1 MTGPDRPRG
10 QVRPRRVRASDPVA
24 RPVHGDGTATFEA
37 HRPRLLRIAYR
48 MLGSRS
54 EAEDVVQDAWLRWV
68 AADRTG
74 VAAPDRFLAR
84 VVTRLCLDQIKS
96 ARAAESYV
104 GPWLPEPLVE
114 AAADGVDEDDL
125 TLTLMLALERLSP
138 LERAAFLLH
147 DVFGLP
153 LGDVAETLGRAPPAV
168 RQLAARARRNVR
180 AARPRYPVT
189 RDEGERVARA
199 FFEASASGDV
209 ARLRT
214 LLADR
219 VTLSSDGGGKVL
231 AFINPIRG
239 WSACSGSTRACGA
252 SGVTA
257 GRRWSRS
264 CGSTGFRAMSAAS
277 AAASCRRPPSR
288 SRTAGSTPSTS
299 RAIPTSSATS
309 RAPSRPGRR
318 AAARPRP
325 ERARLDDPPAARLA
339 WRAAGPR
346 VAAGGPTHAD

>member
-1 MTGPDRPRG
+1 MTGPDVPRG
-10 QVRPRRVRASDPVA
+10 RAPPRHDQASGPVTRPG
-24 RPVHGDGTATFEA
+24 HGDGTAAFEA
-37 HRPRLLRIAYR
+37 LRPRLLRIAYR

-54 EAEDVVQDAWLRWV
+54 EAEDIVQDAWLRWV
-68 AADRTG
+68 AADRSA

-96 ARAAESYV
+96 ARARRESYV
-104 GPWLPEPLVE
+104 GPWLPEPLVQPLVE
-114 AAADGVDEDDL
+114 PGADGVDEDDL

-153 LGDVAETLGRAPPAV
+153 LGDVAETLGRAAPAV

-209 ARLRT
+209 ARLRV

-231 AFINPIRG
+231 AFVNPIRG
-239 WSACSGSTRACGA
+239 LERLLRLYAGVRRKWGDGRPALVGFAWIDGLPGYVSRERGGVLQTTALAIENGRIDAIYITRNPDKLRHVA
-252 SGVTA
+252 
-257 GRRWSRS
+257 
-264 CGSTGFRAMSAAS
+264 RA
-277 AAASCRRPPSR
+277 
-288 SRTAGSTPSTS
+288 
-299 RAIPTSSATS
+299 
-309 RAPSRPGRR
+309 
-318 AAARPRP
+318 
-325 ERARLDDPPAARLA
+325 
-339 WRAAGPR
+339 
-346 VAAGGPTHAD
+346 VAAGSGLGDASGTGAEPS

>member
-96 ARAAESYV
+96 ARARRESYV

-153 LGDVAETLGRAPPAV
+153 LGDIAETLGRAPPAV

-239 WSACSGSTRACGA
+239 LERLLRLYA
-252 SGVTA
+252 GV
-257 GRRWSRS
+257 RRKW
-264 CGSTGFRAMSAAS
+264 GDG
-277 AAASCRRPPSR
+277 
-288 SRTAGSTPSTS
+288 
-299 RAIPTSSATS
+299 
-309 RAPSRPGRR
+309 R
-318 AAARPRP
+318 AALVAFVWIDGLPGYVSRERGGLLQTTALAIENGRIDAIYVTRNPDKLRHVAR
-325 ERARLDDPPAARLA
+325 AV
-339 WRAAGPR
+339 AAGPTR
-346 VAAGGPTHAD
+346 GGAAATRAGPS

>member
-96 ARAAESYV
+96 ARARRESYV

-189 RDEGERVARA
+189 RDQGERVARA

-239 WSACSGSTRACGA
+239 LERLLRLYA
-252 SGVTA
+252 GV
-257 GRRWSRS
+257 RRKW
-264 CGSTGFRAMSAAS
+264 GDD
-277 AAASCRRPPSR
+277 
-288 SRTAGSTPSTS
+288 
-299 RAIPTSSATS
+299 
-309 RAPSRPGRR
+309 R
-318 AAARPRP
+318 AALVAFVWIDGLPGYVSRERGGLLQTTALAIENGRIDAIYVTRNPDKLRHVAR
-325 ERARLDDPPAARLA
+325 AV
-339 WRAAGPR
+339 AAGPTR
-346 VAAGGPTHAD
+346 GGAAATGAGPS

>member
-96 ARAAESYV
+96 ARARRESYV

-189 RDEGERVARA
+189 RDEGERVAQA

-239 WSACSGSTRACGA
+239 LERLLRLYA
-252 SGVTA
+252 GV
-257 GRRWSRS
+257 RRKW
-264 CGSTGFRAMSAAS
+264 GDG
-277 AAASCRRPPSR
+277 
-288 SRTAGSTPSTS
+288 
-299 RAIPTSSATS
+299 
-309 RAPSRPGRR
+309 R
-318 AAARPRP
+318 AALVAFVWIDGLPGYVSRERGGLLQTTALAIENGRIDAIYVTRNPDKLRHVAR
-325 ERARLDDPPAARLA
+325 AV
-339 WRAAGPR
+339 AAGPTR
-346 VAAGGPTHAD
+346 GGAAATGAGPS

>member
-1 MTGPDRPRG
+1 MTGPDLPRG
-10 QVRPRRVRASDPVA
+10 RAPPRRDQASGPVMPPG
-24 RPVHGDGTATFEA
+24 RGDGTAAFEA

-68 AADRTG
+68 AADRSG

-96 ARAAESYV
+96 ARARRESYV
-104 GPWLPEPLVE
+104 GPWLPEPLIEPLVE
-114 AAADGVDEDDL
+114 PGADGVDEDDL

-153 LGDVAETLGRAPPAV
+153 LGDVAETLGRAAPAV

-180 AARPRYPVT
+180 AARPRFPVT

-209 ARLRT
+209 AGLRT

-219 VTLSSDGGGKVL
+219 VTLASDGGGKVL
-231 AFINPIRG
+231 AFVNPIRG
-239 WSACSGSTRACGA
+239 LERLLRLYAGA
-252 SGVTA
+252 
-257 GRRWSRS
+257 RRKW
-264 CGSTGFRAMSAAS
+264 GDG
-277 AAASCRRPPSR
+277 
-288 SRTAGSTPSTS
+288 
-299 RAIPTSSATS
+299 
-309 RAPSRPGRR
+309 R
-318 AAARPRP
+318 AALVGFVWIDGLPGYVTRERGGLLQTTALAIENGRIDAIYITRNPDKLHHVARAVAAGPGP
-325 ERARLDDPPAARLA
+325 GDAAGPAAR
-339 WRAAGPR
+339 RS
-346 VAAGGPTHAD
+346 

>member
-96 ARAAESYV
+96 ARARRESYV

-231 AFINPIRG
+231 AFVNPIRG
-239 WSACSGSTRACGA
+239 LERLLRLYA
-252 SGVTA
+252 GV
-257 GRRWSRS
+257 RRKW
-264 CGSTGFRAMSAAS
+264 GDD
-277 AAASCRRPPSR
+277 
-288 SRTAGSTPSTS
+288 
-299 RAIPTSSATS
+299 
-309 RAPSRPGRR
+309 R
-318 AAARPRP
+318 AALVAFVWIDGLPGYVSRGRGGLLQTTALAIENGRIDAIYVTRNPDKLRHVAR
-325 ERARLDDPPAARLA
+325 AV
-339 WRAAGPR
+339 AAGPTR
-346 VAAGGPTHAD
+346 GGAAATGAGPS

>member
-96 ARAAESYV
+96 ARARRESYV

-239 WSACSGSTRACGA
+239 LERLLRLYA
-252 SGVTA
+252 GV
-257 GRRWSRS
+257 RRKW
-264 CGSTGFRAMSAAS
+264 GDG
-277 AAASCRRPPSR
+277 
-288 SRTAGSTPSTS
+288 
-299 RAIPTSSATS
+299 
-309 RAPSRPGRR
+309 R
-318 AAARPRP
+318 AALVAFVWIDGLPGYVSRERGGLLQTTALAIENGRIDAIYVTRNPDKLRHVAR
-325 ERARLDDPPAARLA
+325 AV
-339 WRAAGPR
+339 AAGPTR
-346 VAAGGPTHAD
+346 GGAAATGAGPS

>member
-96 ARAAESYV
+96 ARARRESYV

-168 RQLAARARRNVR
+168 RQLAARARRNSGPR
-180 AARPRYPVT
+180 A
-189 RDEGERVARA
+189 
-199 FFEASASGDV
+199 
-209 ARLRT
+209 
-214 LLADR
+214 
-219 VTLSSDGGGKVL
+219 
-231 AFINPIRG
+231 
-239 WSACSGSTRACGA
+239 
-252 SGVTA
+252 
-257 GRRWSRS
+257 
-264 CGSTGFRAMSAAS
+264 
-277 AAASCRRPPSR
+277 
-288 SRTAGSTPSTS
+288 
-299 RAIPTSSATS
+299 RAIP
-309 RAPSRPGRR
+309 
-318 AAARPRP
+318 
-325 ERARLDDPPAARLA
+325 
-339 WRAAGPR
+339 
-346 VAAGGPTHAD
+346 

>member
-96 ARAAESYV
+96 ARARRESYV

-239 WSACSGSTRACGA
+239 LERLLRLYA
-252 SGVTA
+252 GV
-257 GRRWSRS
+257 RRKW
-264 CGSTGFRAMSAAS
+264 GDG
-277 AAASCRRPPSR
+277 
-288 SRTAGSTPSTS
+288 
-299 RAIPTSSATS
+299 
-309 RAPSRPGRR
+309 R
-318 AAARPRP
+318 AALVAFVWIDGLPGYVSRERGGLLQTTALAIENGRIDAIYVTRNPDKLRHVAR
-325 ERARLDDPPAARLA
+325 AV
-339 WRAAGPR
+339 AAGPTR
-346 VAAGGPTHAD
+346 GGAAATRAGPS

>member
-1 MTGPDRPRG
+1 
-10 QVRPRRVRASDPVA
+10 
-24 RPVHGDGTATFEA
+24 
-37 HRPRLLRIAYR
+37 

-96 ARAAESYV
+96 ARARRESYV

-231 AFINPIRG
+231 AFVNPIRG
-239 WSACSGSTRACGA
+239 LERLLRLYA
-252 SGVTA
+252 GV
-257 GRRWSRS
+257 RRKW
-264 CGSTGFRAMSAAS
+264 GDD
-277 AAASCRRPPSR
+277 
-288 SRTAGSTPSTS
+288 
-299 RAIPTSSATS
+299 
-309 RAPSRPGRR
+309 R
-318 AAARPRP
+318 AALVAFVWIDGLPGYVSRERGGLLQTTALAIENGRIDAIYVTRNPDKLRHVAR
-325 ERARLDDPPAARLA
+325 AV
-339 WRAAGPR
+339 AAGPTR
-346 VAAGGPTHAD
+346 GGAAATGAGPS

>member
-1 MTGPDRPRG
+1 MTRPDRPRG
-10 QVRPRRVRASDPVA
+10 QVRPRRVRASGPVA
-24 RPVHGDGTATFEA
+24 RPIYGEGTATFEA
-37 HRPRLLRIAYR
+37 HRPRLLRVAYR

-68 AADRTG
+68 AADRAG

-96 ARAAESYV
+96 ARARRESYV

-114 AAADGVDEDDL
+114 AGADCVDEDDL

-153 LGDVAETLGRAPPAV
+153 LGDVAETLEREAPAV

-231 AFINPIRG
+231 AFVNPIRG
-239 WSACSGSTRACGA
+239 LERLLRLYAGA
-252 SGVTA
+252 
-257 GRRWSRS
+257 RRKW
-264 CGSTGFRAMSAAS
+264 GDG
-277 AAASCRRPPSR
+277 
-288 SRTAGSTPSTS
+288 
-299 RAIPTSSATS
+299 
-309 RAPSRPGRR
+309 R
-318 AAARPRP
+318 AALIAFVWIDGLPGYVSRERGGLLQTTALAIENGRIDAIYVTRNPDKLRHVAR
-325 ERARLDDPPAARLA
+325 AV
-339 WRAAGPR
+339 AAGPGLGD
-346 VAAGGPTHAD
+346 AGGTGARPS